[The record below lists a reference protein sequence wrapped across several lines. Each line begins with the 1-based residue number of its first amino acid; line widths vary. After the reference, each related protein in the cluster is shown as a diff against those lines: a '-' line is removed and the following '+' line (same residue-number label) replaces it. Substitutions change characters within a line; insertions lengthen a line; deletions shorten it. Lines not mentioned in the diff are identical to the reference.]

1 VAHTRSALALALF
14 ATSAVGCA
22 FGPSQLERG
31 HIAYNAAVNSA
42 ADEELLLN
50 IVRVRYLDTLDFLAT
65 TSISSQLSFGL
76 VGSAGGGGEFGGFGG
91 GEFSYSTRPTFTF
104 SPQRGQE
111 FAQRLIEPVQ
121 VDVLTY
127 LAAADWDVRL
137 LMRLFVRGLND
148 LENELGVPDPR
159 FIDVTDRLAELQ
171 MQNRIFLGFV
181 DAMEPVSAPIG
192 AASVTGTDLVEAAK
206 AGLEFRRESTDGA
219 LVLTATR
226 AQPVLAIQSGDAD
239 GQAVL
244 DLLGLSPGREYY
256 ELNHGT
262 QLHSSPSG
270 ERNSVTVRTGS
281 LLRAVMYLSQG
292 VQVPDGHVEKG
303 TTSREWPPGVP
314 QEQVL
319 DDLFTVRSSKKK
331 PKARL
336 AVSHRGHWFYIDD
349 ADQVSRYTFFHMAEA
364 FRLGLTPVASQDS
377 PVLTLPVGG
386 P

>member
-1 VAHTRSALALALF
+1 M
-14 ATSAVGCA
+14 
-22 FGPSQLERG
+22 
-31 HIAYNAAVNSA
+31 AYNAAVNSA

-65 TSISSQLSFGL
+65 TSISSQVVFSMTGN
-76 VGSAGGGGEFGGFGG
+76 AGGGGEFGAFGG
-91 GEFSYSTRPTFTF
+91 GELSYSTRPTFTF
-104 SPQRGQE
+104 SPQRGRD

-127 LAAADWDVRL
+127 LVAADWDVRL

-148 LENELGVPDPR
+148 LENELGVADPR
-159 FIDVTDRLAELQ
+159 FIEVTDRLAELQ
-171 MQNRIFLGFV
+171 AQNRIFMGFV
-181 DAMEPVSAPIG
+181 TAMEPVSAPIG
-192 AASVTGTDLVEAAK
+192 AASVSGTDLVEAAK
-206 AGLEFRRESTDGA
+206 AGLEFRRGPTDGA
-219 LVLTATR
+219 LVLTAAR
-226 AQPVLAIQSGDAD
+226 LQPVLAIRSGDAE
-239 GQAVL
+239 GVAVL

-262 QLHSSPSG
+262 ELRSLPSA
-270 ERNSVTVRTGS
+270 ERSSVTVRTGS

-292 VQVPDGHVEKG
+292 VQVPEGHVEKG
-303 TTSREWPPGVP
+303 TTSSEWPPGAS

-319 DDLFTVRSSKKK
+319 NDLFTVRSSKRK
-331 PKARL
+331 PKAQL
-336 AVSHRGHWFYIDD
+336 AISHRGHWFYIDD
-349 ADQVSRYTFFHMAEA
+349 ADQVSRYTFFHMSEA